1 MYFISCVI
9 PQLKALQ
16 RLLISP
22 RVKAQSLACK
32 GLSIGF
38 NSWLTL
44 CLPLPQSPRSHCT
57 SLSLPLVKQES
68 DYTFNT
74 GFCFWWWSS
83 HMLHDHG
90 HRFFFS
96 LTQLL
101 MARDDVSLSQL
112 TPCTCQH
119 LNKAYLS
126 VISTN
131 TLYIVTLSTNSMAG
145 VSVWSM
151 LNSCSTAHP
160 LRRNTITSHHWDY

>member
-16 RLLISP
+16 RLLIPP

-32 GLSIGF
+32 GISIGF

-44 CLPLPQSPRSHCT
+44 CLPLPQSPRSRCT

-68 DYTFNT
+68 DYTFNK
-74 GFCFWWWSS
+74 GFCFWGDRATCY
-83 HMLHDHG
+83 MTTATDII
-90 HRFFFS
+90 FFS

-101 MARDDVSLSQL
+101 MARDDVSLGLL
-112 TPCTCQH
+112 TPCTCQR
-119 LNKAYLS
+119 LNKAYLP

-145 VSVWSM
+145 VSVWAM

-160 LRRNTITSHHWDY
+160 LRRNTITSHH